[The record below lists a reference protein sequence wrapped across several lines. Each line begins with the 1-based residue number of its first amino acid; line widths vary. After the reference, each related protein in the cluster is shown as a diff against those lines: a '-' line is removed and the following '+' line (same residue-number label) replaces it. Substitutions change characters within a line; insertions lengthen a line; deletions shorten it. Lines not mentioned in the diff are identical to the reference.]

1 MDVSRTKICP
11 DTFISPTSNS
21 GRSDYLTILVSAYLM
36 IDDAKQAHWPLSMC
50 INPACSQHPE
60 ERGWLLG
67 GVQWDAKEVG
77 RASKKEETKCL
88 SAVRRISEA
97 QFLPYFPVGLF
108 DRFRYIH
115 IISFV
120 LPLSTCRRMISIDR
134 ALKSLV
140 YGSFKVTLVYAAA
153 AAAFSGSGLEA

>member
-1 MDVSRTKICP
+1 MSS
-11 DTFISPTSNS
+11 TFISPTSSS
-21 GRSDYLTILVSAYLM
+21 GRSEYLTILVSAYLM
-36 IDDAKQAHWPLSMC
+36 IDDPKQAHWPLSL
-50 INPACSQHPE
+50 PACSQHWE
-60 ERGWLLG
+60 EKGWLLG
-67 GVQWDAKEVG
+67 GVQWDVKEVG
-77 RASKKEETKCL
+77 RASKKEETKCF

-97 QFLPYFPVGLF
+97 QFLPYFPVCLF

-140 YGSFKVTLVYAAA
+140 YGSFKVTVVYVAAA
-153 AAAFSGSGLEA
+153 TAFSGSGLEA